1 MNEPRKIRVYL
12 LPGLDGT
19 GRLLDAFVE
28 KCPPGFEAVPI
39 AYPPNRILSYEE
51 LADVI
56 SNKIEVDAPMIL
68 LGESFGGPLSL
79 RLASLNPR
87 NLIGVVLVAT
97 FVRPPALSLARFL
110 PWRIGFR
117 MRAPVYAI
125 RAALAGKTASGAL
138 LQSAREVL
146 QHVSPDVLA
155 ARVRSVL
162 AVDARDWLKNCPAP
176 ILYLAGKQDT
186 LVKPRCFETIKMI
199 RPDVM
204 HREISAPHF
213 VLQIAPS
220 EAWRAIED
228 FVAEGRVV

>member
-1 MNEPRKIRVYL
+1 MSEPRKIRIVL

-19 GRLLDAFVE
+19 ARLLDAFVE

-39 AYPPNRILSYEE
+39 AYPPNRVLGYDALAE
-51 LADVI
+51 LVASKIAD
-56 SNKIEVDAPMIL
+56 DAPMIL
-68 LGESFGGPLSL
+68 LGESFGGPLAL
-79 RLASLNPR
+79 RLASLRPR

-97 FVRPPALSLARFL
+97 FVRPPAPSIARLL

-125 RAALAGKTASGAL
+125 RAALAGKTASGEL
-138 LQSAREVL
+138 LRRAREVL
-146 QHVSPDVLA
+146 RDVSPDVLA

-162 AVDARDWLKNCPAP
+162 TVDGREWLRNCPAP
-176 ILYLAGKQDT
+176 ILYLAGKHDR
-186 LVKPRCFETIKMI
+186 LVKPRCFEAIKII

-204 HREISAPHF
+204 HREILAPHF

-228 FVAEGRVV
+228 FVAGWRSA